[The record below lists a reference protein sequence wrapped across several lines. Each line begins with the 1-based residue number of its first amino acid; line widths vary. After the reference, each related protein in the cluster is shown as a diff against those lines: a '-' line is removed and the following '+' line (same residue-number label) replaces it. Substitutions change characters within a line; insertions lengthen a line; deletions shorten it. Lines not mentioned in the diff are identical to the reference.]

1 MLGITAVKV
10 DVGSKIDTTGT
21 LTDEPVA
28 MPKFEPKMQRMLE
41 NNVQNA
47 MEQMRRKMV
56 KDVKWEQESAL
67 LKVGFE

>member
-1 MLGITAVKV
+1 MIFVSYVLRLLEYWCFEI
-10 DVGSKIDTTGT
+10 SSQNPNF
-21 LTDEPVA
+21 E
-28 MPKFEPKMQRMLE
+28 FEPKMQRMLE

>member
-1 MLGITAVKV
+1 
-10 DVGSKIDTTGT
+10 
-21 LTDEPVA
+21 
-28 MPKFEPKMQRMLE
+28 MQRMLE

-56 KDVKWEQESAL
+56 KDVKWEQEAL

>member
-1 MLGITAVKV
+1 
-10 DVGSKIDTTGT
+10 
-21 LTDEPVA
+21 
-28 MPKFEPKMQRMLE
+28 MQRMLE